1 MPRKPRPRPA
11 QPQRAL
17 PTTEDPPVFPPD
29 IMAKRFPGGFTVRD
43 EANAIVAYAFR
54 NGPLEDL
61 HAGTWS
67 ELLNDKS
74 LTRITDQEMK
84 ELMLFAC
91 EHVERI
97 LRLKE
102 SDPQEYDLF
111 VKSYNFRY
119 CRQWER

>member
-1 MPRKPRPRPA
+1 MA
-11 QPQRAL
+11 Q
-17 PTTEDPPVFPPD
+17 
-29 IMAKRFPGGFTVRD
+29 RFPGGFTVRD
-43 EANAIVAYAFR
+43 EANAIVAFAFR

-61 HAGTWS
+61 HAGAGS
-67 ELLNDKS
+67 ELLKNKALS
-74 LTRITDQEMK
+74 RITDQEMK

-91 EHVERI
+91 EHVERL

-119 CRQWER
+119 CRTWERYQLDTSGQELGVSMRAPPVT

>member
-1 MPRKPRPRPA
+1 MPRKPRPAKPKPA
-11 QPQRAL
+11 A
-17 PTTEDPPVFPPD
+17 PTTDAAPVFPPE

-54 NGPLEDL
+54 NSPLEDL

-74 LTRITDQEMK
+74 LSRITDQEMK